1 MSFILMFC
9 ILNRMQRVDLSV
21 QKKLVLTRANFC
33 NEVGA
38 EKHCQNNSTHDT
50 NFWFFL
56 LGHFVSISSGIPSV
70 CKQVVSVET
79 TRDIEWASYTCTL
92 GFQVFGKWRPPL
104 TLSASSGACL
114 SFNIHLI
121 HISTAL
127 SSPQACGP
135 TGQTA
140 LTSTLS
146 AGLTIRASWLLE
158 MTLGRSI
165 YSHTPV
171 HSSG

>member
-1 MSFILMFC
+1 MNFILMFC
-9 ILNRMQRVDLSV
+9 ILNRMQHVELSV
-21 QKKLVLTRANFC
+21 QTKLVLTRANFC

-38 EKHCQNNSTHDT
+38 EIRIRITAPMILISD
-50 NFWFFL
+50 FFL
-56 LGHFVSISSGIPSV
+56 LGDVLSISSGIPSV